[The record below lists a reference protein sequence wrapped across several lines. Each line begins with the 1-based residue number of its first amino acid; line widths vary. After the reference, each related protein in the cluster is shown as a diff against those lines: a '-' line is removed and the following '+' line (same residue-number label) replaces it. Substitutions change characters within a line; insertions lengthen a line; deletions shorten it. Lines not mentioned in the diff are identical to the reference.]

1 MTMSVNASGNAAYG
15 LGSTG
20 YKEQISAD
28 PARAA
33 PCVFKKSLWNYMF
46 DMLAKGHLRFT
57 SEEQVGNPNISHTA
71 YHKWVNEATR
81 SPAFRLV
88 SPKRTACRL

>member
-33 PCVFKKSLWNYMF
+33 LCVFKRAFELHV

-57 SEEQVGNPNISHTA
+57 SEEQVGNPNISH
-71 YHKWVNEATR
+71 
-81 SPAFRLV
+81 SLP
-88 SPKRTACRL
+88 

>member
-20 YKEQISAD
+20 HKEQISAD

-57 SEEQVGNPNISHTA
+57 SEEQVGNPNIA
-71 YHKWVNEATR
+71 PIVYHKWVTEAT
-81 SPAFRLV
+81 
-88 SPKRTACRL
+88 